1 MKQDDGTLS
10 FGTAIDLTGFDEGMS
25 AMESKVSNLGSSV
38 EAESSKIIQALQN
51 IPTLNIDVVS
61 NAAESLSTI
70 QTAYDE
76 IDRVVDANGAAI
88 RELENE
94 YKRLS
99 EVEKEAMS
107 NNADAGQI
115 EAIKQEKQV
124 IEEVIAVRQQVIEE
138 AGRTADA
145 LLQTEQRLKA
155 EALAMN
161 EGAMSAEQMRQKLGE
176 IGAACMKHE
185 TDLENLEKEYYEIHN
200 AMGRAFNSGNDAE
213 YNALRQKEA
222 LLKKE
227 INTRKKLLSELRNQ
241 SDVLEQNA
249 SKIEKN
255 TETTKKNE
263 TAQVS
268 IRTRL
273 RQLREELVAMEAA
286 GQRGTA
292 QYEAMR
298 AEAATL
304 TDAWADATT
313 QANIL
318 AHDQRGMQGLIS
330 GLTGVSG
337 AFAAAQGTIALFA
350 GENEDLQ
357 KIMLKVQSLMSITMG
372 LQQVQQTLNKDSA
385 FTLVTLNGLKEW
397 WNKLLAIGAG
407 EQAAEA
413 TATAANTAAQLAN
426 TAATQADTAA
436 QTANNAAT
444 AAGTVAQGANT
455 AGQVA
460 NTGAAVA
467 GTAANIGLAGA
478 FRMVGAAIK
487 SIPVFGW
494 IAAAIGAI
502 IGVVSHFIGKA
513 DEADKE
519 LEEQQKL
526 LEESRKTYLNAK
538 VEIEDYTRKIDNFNG
553 TSEQE
558 KHLVDELNTKYGEHL
573 GYCSSLAEWKARLR
587 EKGEVYCQCLML
599 EAQAQ
604 AILNKYTEAYI
615 NLLNV
620 KAKAENGDYDD
631 EWYEF
636 WNWGGKSSADKRRE
650 AIGDAEAEMKKWE
663 TQYKDL
669 QGQILKLKEDNDLN
683 FHINPEAVK
692 IKPTTPTF
700 DPKKAARAEREA
712 VNDWKEAMKRFL
724 KDANEEITEYQI
736 EIAGDGLTRELND
749 IAYATHRKK
758 EAWKQQ
764 LRDLADVRK
773 QAFKDYYMAQKGA
786 TEEGWEQSN
795 RGKMTTD
802 DYVKE
807 LLGDPKV
814 AEEFYRI
821 LNAYTEQ
828 GERQMAEVRQQYTD
842 DWIEQ
847 FGTAEQKSEVILREW
862 TNIINSIPEEFRNEA
877 LNQMEAELSALDF
890 ENFKASIN
898 WDSVFGDLGNQSL
911 QSLQY
916 NLQKIQAEF
925 DRTKGSMSVTEI
937 KDYQEAISKLENEI
951 ASRNPFAAFH
961 KSLNDI
967 STSKTE
973 FVNAMTEWKT
983 AQDELTLAKQT
994 YNEALAR
1001 EQELQAQVDNGT
1013 LAESS
1018 QEYIDAIEAT
1028 RKAKSDLNA
1037 ATDKE
1042 QKAEQRT
1049 LTARNNITV
1058 AYKRFATDLKSC
1070 TGVVTGLGDK
1080 AKNLAAVFSDDIADG
1095 IGKAM
1100 DFIDDIMG
1108 ATSDVISAIGDV
1120 GKGVAQGV
1128 ESTVAATAQGATA
1141 AAATGATAI
1150 STIEKAS
1157 VILAVIS
1164 AALQV
1169 ATAIANLFNN
1179 DDDKQKEIENLQ
1191 RRIDQLQ
1198 WELDNAEA
1206 VRLQNKVGDAVERLK
1221 NIYADVTQ
1229 EVLDLHLTTQQ
1240 KTNQWTRYFAQ
1251 LVYSSEIYQKSIE
1264 KIADAYASVGYTA
1277 DKALGEDK
1285 YKESRKQLENLAEQ
1299 QILLQ
1304 KQINA
1309 EEDKKKTDHGKIEEW
1324 ERQIAELSAEMAAI
1338 INEMLEEIIGF
1349 TSEDLATELGNAFVE
1364 AAAKGEDAM
1373 EAWRDKVNEI
1383 IADVTKR
1390 MLITK
1395 FLEEP
1400 LGQIFDKYKKKW
1412 FGEDGNFKGIDV
1424 VLDSM
1429 TGFSNDLNAVGEGFQ
1444 EIWNSLPDNVKEWF
1458 GGDAEREAVQKGIAT
1473 ASQESVDE
1481 NNARVTTIQ
1490 GHTYSLVQGV
1500 TELNRTGNAILEK
1513 VTGIEK
1519 NTKETN
1525 DKLDKMSND
1534 VKNMKSSLDN
1544 IETKGIYIKT

>member
-38 EAESSKIIQALQN
+38 EHESSKIIQALQN

-99 EVEKEAMS
+99 EVEKEAMN

-115 EAIKQEKQV
+115 EAIRQEKQA
-124 IEEVIAVRQQVIEE
+124 ISEVIAVRQQVIEE
-138 AGRTADA
+138 AGRAADA

-155 EALAMN
+155 EALAID
-161 EGAMSAEQMRQKLGE
+161 EGTMSAEQMRQKLGE

-185 TDLENLEKEYYEIHN
+185 TELENLEKEYHTLRN
-200 AMGRAFNSGNDAE
+200 AMGKAFNSGNDAE
-213 YNALRQKEA
+213 YNALSKKEA

-227 INTRKKLLSELRNQ
+227 INTRKKLLTELRNQ

-286 GQRGTA
+286 GLRGTA

-298 AEAATL
+298 EEAANL
-304 TDAWADATT
+304 TDAWSDATA
-313 QANIL
+313 QANVL

-513 DEADKE
+513 NEADKE
-519 LEEQQKL
+519 LEEQQEL
-526 LEESRKTYLNAK
+526 LEEARKAYLKAS
-538 VEIEDYTRKIDNFNG
+538 VEIEDYTRKIEDFNG
-553 TSEQE
+553 TAEQE
-558 KHLVDELNTKYGEHL
+558 KHLVDELNSKYGEQM
-573 GYCSSLAEWKARLR
+573 GYCSTLAEWKVQLQQ
-587 EKGEVYCQCLML
+587 KGKAYCQVMML
-599 EAQAQ
+599 EAKAQ
-604 AILNKYTEAYI
+604 AILNKYTEAYV
-615 NLLNV
+615 NLLEV
-620 KAKAENGDYDD
+620 KDKAEKGEFDRWYRTKKGDQ
-631 EWYEF
+631 
-636 WNWGGKSSADKRRE
+636 KARRE
-650 AIGDAEAEMKKWE
+650 AIAEAQNEVDKWE
-663 TQYKDL
+663 SQYKDL
-669 QGQILKLKEDNDLN
+669 QQQILDFKEDNDLN
-683 FHINPEAVK
+683 FHIDPKTN
-692 IKPTTPTF
+692 KPTSTTPTF

-712 VNDWKEAMKRFL
+712 VNDWKEAVKRFF
-724 KDANEEITEYQI
+724 KDANDEITEYQI

-773 QAFKDYYMAQKGA
+773 QAFKDYYMAQEGA
-786 TEEGWEQSN
+786 TEEGWEQSE

-814 AEEFYRI
+814 AQEFYRV
-821 LNAYTEQ
+821 LNSYTEQ

-847 FGTAEQKSEVILREW
+847 FGTAEQKSEVILRKW

-890 ENFKASIN
+890 DNFKASIN

-916 NLQKIQAEF
+916 NLQRIQAEF
-925 DRTKGSMSVTEI
+925 DRTKDSMSVTEI
-937 KDYQEAISKLENEI
+937 KDYQEAISQLENEI

-961 KSLNDI
+961 KSLKDI
-967 STSKTE
+967 SSSKTE
-973 FVNAMTEWKT
+973 FITAMSEWKT
-983 AQDELTLAKQT
+983 AQEELTLAKQT
-994 YNEALAR
+994 YNEALAH

-1028 RKAKSDLNA
+1028 RDAKTALNA

-1080 AKNLAAVFSDDIADG
+1080 AKNLAAVFSDDVADG

-1100 DFIDDIMG
+1100 DFIDEIMG

-1120 GKGVAQGV
+1120 GKNVAQGV
-1128 ESTVAATAQGATA
+1128 ESTVSATAQGTTA
-1141 AAATGATAI
+1141 AAAAGATAI

-1169 ATAIANLFNN
+1169 ATAIASLFNN
-1179 DDDKQKEIENLQ
+1179 DDDKQEEIERLQ
-1191 RRIDQLQ
+1191 GRIDQLQ

-1221 NIYADVTQ
+1221 NIYAEVTQ
-1229 EVLDLHLTTQQ
+1229 EVLDLHLTTQE

-1299 QILLQ
+1299 QILIQ

-1309 EEDKKKTDHGKIEEW
+1309 EKDKKDTDNGKIEEW
-1324 ERQIAELSAEMAAI
+1324 ERQIAELSAEMATI
-1338 INEMLEEIIGF
+1338 INEMLEEIIGY
-1349 TSEDLATELGNAFVE
+1349 TSEDLATELGNAFIE
-1364 AAAKGEDAM
+1364 AAAQGEDAM

-1525 DKLDKMSND
+1525 DKLDKMSSD

>member
-38 EAESSKIIQALQN
+38 EHESSKIIQALQN

-115 EAIKQEKQV
+115 EAIRQEKQA
-124 IEEVIAVRQQVIEE
+124 IEEVIAVRQQVIDE

-145 LLQTEQRLKA
+145 LLQTEQRLQA

-176 IGAACMKHE
+176 IGTACMKHE
-185 TDLENLEKEYYEIHN
+185 TELENLEKEYYEVHN

-213 YNALRQKEA
+213 YNALRQRETV
-222 LLKKE
+222 LKKE

-249 SKIEKN
+249 SKIEKD
-255 TETTKKNE
+255 TEATKKNE
-263 TAQVS
+263 SAQVS

-286 GQRGTA
+286 GQRHTA
-292 QYEAMR
+292 QYEALR

-357 KIMLKVQSLMSITMG
+357 RIMLKVQSLMSITMG

-426 TAATQADTAA
+426 AAATQADTAA

-444 AAGTVAQGANT
+444 VAGTAAQDANT

-502 IGVVSHFIGKA
+502 IGVVSHFISKA
-513 DEADKE
+513 NEADKE
-519 LEEQQKL
+519 FEEQQQL
-526 LEESRKTYLNAK
+526 LEESRKAYLKAS
-538 VEIEDYTRKIDNFNG
+538 VEIEDYTRKIDDFNG
-553 TSEQE
+553 TAEQE
-558 KHLVDELNTKYGEHL
+558 KHLVDELNTKYGEQM
-573 GYCSSLAEWKARLR
+573 GYCSTLTEWKVQLQK
-587 EKGEVYCQCLML
+587 KGKAYCQVMML

-604 AILNKYTEAYI
+604 AILNKYTEAYV
-615 NLLNV
+615 NLLET
-620 KAKAENGDYDD
+620 KDKAEKGEFDHWYQTKAGDQR
-631 EWYEF
+631 
-636 WNWGGKSSADKRRE
+636 SRRE
-650 AIGDAEAEMKKWE
+650 AIAEAQKEVDKWE
-663 TQYKDL
+663 KQYKTL
-669 QGQILKLKEDNDLN
+669 QQQILDFKEDNDLN
-683 FHINPEAVK
+683 FHIDPKTN
-692 IKPTTPTF
+692 KPTSTRPTF
-700 DPKKAARAEREA
+700 DPKKAARAEKEA
-712 VNDWKEAMKRFL
+712 VDDWKKAVKRFF
-724 KDANEEITEYQI
+724 KDANDEMTDYQI
-736 EIAGDGLTRELND
+736 ELAGDGLTREIND

-773 QAFKDYYMAQKGA
+773 QAFKDYYMAQEGA
-786 TEEGWEQSN
+786 TEEGWEQSK

-814 AEEFYRI
+814 AEEFYRV

-842 DWIEQ
+842 EWIEQ
-847 FGTAEQKSEVILREW
+847 FGTMEQKSEVILRKW
-862 TNIINSIPEEFRNEA
+862 INIINSIPEEFRNEA
-877 LNQMEAELSALDF
+877 LKQMEAELSALDF

-916 NLQKIQAEF
+916 NLQTIQAEF
-925 DRTKGSMSVTEI
+925 NRTKDSMSVTEI

-951 ASRNPFAAFH
+951 ASRNPFASFH
-961 KSLNDI
+961 KSLKDI
-967 STSKTE
+967 SSSKTE
-973 FVNAMTEWKT
+973 FTNAMAEWKI
-983 AQDELTLAKQT
+983 AQDELTLAKQA
-994 YNEALAR
+994 YNEALAY
-1001 EQELQAQVDNGT
+1001 EQELQAQVDSGT
-1013 LAESS
+1013 LTADS

-1028 RKAKSDLNA
+1028 KNAKIELNA
-1037 ATDKE
+1037 AIDKE
-1042 QKAEQRT
+1042 QKAEQKT

-1070 TGVVTGLGDK
+1070 SGVVTGLGDK

-1100 DFIDDIMG
+1100 DFIDEIMG

-1120 GKGVAQGV
+1120 GKNVAQGV
-1128 ESTVAATAQGATA
+1128 ESTVSATAQGTTA
-1141 AAATGATAI
+1141 AAAAGATAI

-1169 ATAIANLFNN
+1169 ATAIASLFNN
-1179 DDDKQKEIENLQ
+1179 DDEKQEEIERLQ
-1191 RRIDQLQ
+1191 GRIDQLQ

-1206 VRLQNKVGDAVERLK
+1206 VMLQNKVGDAVERLK
-1221 NIYADVTQ
+1221 NIYAEVTQ

-1240 KTNQWTRYFAQ
+1240 KTNQWARYLAQ

-1264 KIADAYASVGYTA
+1264 KIADAYASVDYTA
-1277 DKALGEDK
+1277 DKALGEDR
-1285 YKESRKQLENLAEQ
+1285 YKDSRKQLENLAEQ

-1309 EEDKKKTDHGKIEEW
+1309 EQDKKDTDNGKIEEW
-1324 ERQIAELSAEMAAI
+1324 QRQIAELSAEMATI
-1338 INEMLEEIIGF
+1338 INEMLEEVIGY
-1349 TSEDLATELGNAFVE
+1349 TVEDLATELGNAFIE
-1364 AAAKGEDAM
+1364 AAAQGEDAM

-1412 FGEDGNFKGIDV
+1412 FGEDGTFKGIDV

-1444 EIWNSLPDNVKEWF
+1444 EIWNSLPDDVKQWF

-1500 TELNRTGNAILEK
+1500 GELNRTSNMILER

-1525 DKLDKMSND
+1525 DKLDKMGKDITKMN
-1534 VKNMKSSLDN
+1534 NTLDN

>member
-38 EAESSKIIQALQN
+38 EHESSKIIQALQN

-99 EVEKEAMS
+99 EVEKDAMS

-115 EAIKQEKQV
+115 EAIRQEKQA
-124 IEEVIAVRQQVIEE
+124 ISEVIAVRQQVIEE

-263 TAQVS
+263 IAQVS

-286 GQRGTA
+286 GLRGTA

-298 AEAATL
+298 EEAANL
-304 TDAWADATT
+304 TDAWSDATA
-313 QANIL
+313 QANVL
-318 AHDQRGMQGLIS
+318 AHDQRGMQGMIS
-330 GLTGVSG
+330 GLAGVSG
-337 AFAAAQGTIALFA
+337 AFTVAQGAVALFA

-357 KIMLKVQSLMSITMG
+357 LIMQKVQTLMAMTIG

-397 WNKLLAIGAG
+397 WNKLLAIGRG
-407 EQAAEA
+407 EQIASAAS
-413 TATAANTAAQLAN
+413 TAADTAAQLAN

-494 IAAAIGAI
+494 IAAAIGTI

-513 DEADKE
+513 NEADKE
-519 LEEQQKL
+519 LEEQQEL
-526 LEESRKTYLNAK
+526 LEEARKAYLKAS
-538 VEIEDYTRKIDNFNG
+538 VEIEDYTRKIEDFNG
-553 TSEQE
+553 TAEQE
-558 KHLVDELNTKYGEHL
+558 KHLVDELNSKYGEQM
-573 GYCSSLAEWKARLR
+573 GYCSTLAEWKVQLQQ
-587 EKGEVYCQCLML
+587 KGKAYCQVLML
-599 EAQAQ
+599 EAKAQ
-604 AILNKYTEAYI
+604 AILNKYTEAYV
-615 NLLNV
+615 NLLEV
-620 KAKAENGDYDD
+620 KDKAEKGEFDRWYRTKKGDQ
-631 EWYEF
+631 
-636 WNWGGKSSADKRRE
+636 KARRE
-650 AIGDAEAEMKKWE
+650 AIAEAQNEVDKWE
-663 TQYKDL
+663 SQYKDL
-669 QGQILKLKEDNDLN
+669 QQQILDFKEDNDLN
-683 FHINPEAVK
+683 FHIDPKTN
-692 IKPTTPTF
+692 KPTSTTPTF

-712 VNDWKEAMKRFL
+712 VNDWKEAVKRFF
-724 KDANEEITEYQI
+724 KDANDEITEYQI

-764 LRDLADVRK
+764 FRDLADVRK
-773 QAFKDYYMAQKGA
+773 QAFKDYYMAQEGA
-786 TEEGWEQSN
+786 TEEGWEQSE

-814 AEEFYRI
+814 AQEFYRV
-821 LNAYTEQ
+821 LNSYTEQ

-847 FGTAEQKSEVILREW
+847 FGTAEQKSEMILRKW

-890 ENFKASIN
+890 DNFKTSIN

-961 KSLNDI
+961 KSLKDI
-967 STSKTE
+967 SSSKTE
-973 FVNAMTEWKT
+973 FITAMSEWKT
-983 AQDELTLAKQT
+983 AQEELTLAKQT
-994 YNEALAR
+994 YNEALAH

-1018 QEYIDAIEAT
+1018 KEYIDAIEAT
-1028 RKAKSDLNA
+1028 RDAKTALNA

-1080 AKNLAAVFSDDIADG
+1080 AKNLAAVFSDDVADG

-1100 DFIDDIMG
+1100 DFIDEIMG

-1120 GKGVAQGV
+1120 GKNVAQGV
-1128 ESTVAATAQGATA
+1128 ESTVSATAQGTTA
-1141 AAATGATAI
+1141 AAAAGATAI

-1169 ATAIANLFNN
+1169 ATAIASLFNN
-1179 DDDKQKEIENLQ
+1179 DDDKQEEIERLQ
-1191 RRIDQLQ
+1191 GRIDQLQ

-1221 NIYADVTQ
+1221 NIYAEVTQ
-1229 EVLDLHLTTQQ
+1229 EVLDLHLTTQE

-1299 QILLQ
+1299 QILIQ

-1309 EEDKKKTDHGKIEEW
+1309 EKDKKDTDNGKIEEW
-1324 ERQIAELSAEMAAI
+1324 ERQIAELSAEMATI
-1338 INEMLEEIIGF
+1338 INEMLEEIIGY
-1349 TSEDLATELGNAFVE
+1349 TSEDLATELGNAFIE
-1364 AAAKGEDAM
+1364 AAAQGEDAM

-1412 FGEDGNFKGIDV
+1412 FGEDGTFKGIDV

>member
-38 EAESSKIIQALQN
+38 EHESSKIIQALQN

-99 EVEKEAMS
+99 EVEKEAMNS
-107 NNADAGQI
+107 NADAGQI
-115 EAIKQEKQV
+115 EAIRQEKQA
-124 IEEVIAVRQQVIEE
+124 ISEVIAVRQQVIEE

-145 LLQTEQRLKA
+145 LLQTEQRLQA

-185 TDLENLEKEYYEIHN
+185 TELENLEKEYYELHN
-200 AMGRAFNSGNDAE
+200 AIGRAFNSGNDTE
-213 YNALRQKEA
+213 YNALRKKEA

-249 SKIEKN
+249 AKIEEN

-286 GQRGTA
+286 GLRGTA

-298 AEAATL
+298 EEAANL
-304 TDAWADATT
+304 TDAWSDATA
-313 QANIL
+313 QANVL

-330 GLTGVSG
+330 GLSGVSG

-372 LQQVQQTLNKDSA
+372 LQQVQQALDKDSA

-513 DEADKE
+513 NEADKE
-519 LEEQQKL
+519 LEEQQEL
-526 LEESRKTYLNAK
+526 LEEARKAYLKAS
-538 VEIEDYTRKIDNFNG
+538 VEIEDYTRKIEDFNG
-553 TSEQE
+553 TAEQE
-558 KHLVDELNTKYGEHL
+558 KHLVDELNSKYGEQM
-573 GYCSSLAEWKARLR
+573 GYCSTLAQWEVQLQQKGKA
-587 EKGEVYCQCLML
+587 YCQVLML
-599 EAQAQ
+599 EAKAQ
-604 AILNKYTEAYI
+604 AILNKYTEAYV
-615 NLLNV
+615 NLLEV
-620 KAKAENGDYDD
+620 KDKAEKGEFDHWYRTKKGDQ
-631 EWYEF
+631 
-636 WNWGGKSSADKRRE
+636 KARRE
-650 AIGDAEAEMKKWE
+650 AIAEAQKEVDKWE
-663 TQYKDL
+663 SQYKTL
-669 QGQILKLKEDNDLN
+669 QQQILDFKEDNDLN
-683 FHINPEAVK
+683 FHIDPKTN
-692 IKPTTPTF
+692 KPTSTTPTF

-712 VNDWKEAMKRFL
+712 VNDWKEAVKRFF
-724 KDANEEITEYQI
+724 KDANDEITEYQI

-773 QAFKDYYMAQKGA
+773 QAFKDYYMAQEGA
-786 TEEGWEQSN
+786 TEEGWEQSE

-814 AEEFYRI
+814 AQEFYRV
-821 LNAYTEQ
+821 LNSYTEQ
-828 GERQMAEVRQQYTD
+828 GERQMAEIRQQYTD

-847 FGTAEQKSEVILREW
+847 FGTAEQKSEVILRKW

-890 ENFKASIN
+890 DNFKASIN

-916 NLQKIQAEF
+916 NLQRIQAEF

-937 KDYQEAISKLENEI
+937 KDYQEAISQLENEI

-961 KSLNDI
+961 KSLKDI
-967 STSKTE
+967 SYSKTE
-973 FVNAMTEWKT
+973 FVTAMSEWKI
-983 AQDELTLAKQT
+983 AQNELTLAKQT
-994 YNEALAR
+994 YNEALAH

-1028 RKAKSDLNA
+1028 RDAKTALNA

-1080 AKNLAAVFSDDIADG
+1080 AKNLAAVFSDDVADG

-1100 DFIDDIMG
+1100 DFIDEIMG

-1120 GKGVAQGV
+1120 GKNVAQGV
-1128 ESTVAATAQGATA
+1128 ESTVSATAQGTTA
-1141 AAATGATAI
+1141 AAAAGATAI

-1169 ATAIANLFNN
+1169 ATAIASLFNN
-1179 DDDKQKEIENLQ
+1179 DDDKQEEIERLQ
-1191 RRIDQLQ
+1191 GRIDQLQ

-1221 NIYADVTQ
+1221 NIYAEVTQ
-1229 EVLDLHLTTQQ
+1229 EVLDLHLTTQE
-1240 KTNQWTRYFAQ
+1240 KTNQWARYFAQ

-1299 QILLQ
+1299 QILIQ

-1309 EEDKKKTDHGKIEEW
+1309 EKDKKDTDNSKIEEW
-1324 ERQIAELSAEMAAI
+1324 ERQIAELSAEMATI
-1338 INEMLEEIIGF
+1338 INEMLEEIIGY
-1349 TSEDLATELGNAFVE
+1349 TSEDLATELGNAFIE
-1364 AAAKGEDAM
+1364 AAAQGEDAM

-1412 FGEDGNFKGIDV
+1412 FGEDGTFKGIDV

-1429 TGFSNDLNAVGEGFQ
+1429 TGFSNDLNAVGESFQ
-1444 EIWNSLPDNVKEWF
+1444 EIWNSLPDDVKEWF

-1525 DKLDKMSND
+1525 DKLDKIGND
-1534 VKNMKSSLDN
+1534 MKNVKSSLDN

>member
-38 EAESSKIIQALQN
+38 EHESSKIIQALQN

-115 EAIKQEKQV
+115 EAIRQEKQA
-124 IEEVIAVRQQVIEE
+124 IEEVIAVRQQVIDE

-145 LLQTEQRLKA
+145 LLQTEQRLQA

-185 TDLENLEKEYYEIHN
+185 TELKNLEKEYYEVHN

-213 YNALRQKEA
+213 YNALRQRETV
-222 LLKKE
+222 LKKE

-249 SKIEKN
+249 SKIEKD
-255 TETTKKNE
+255 TEATKKNE
-263 TAQVS
+263 SAQVS

-286 GQRGTA
+286 GQRHTA
-292 QYEAMR
+292 QYEALR
-298 AEAATL
+298 TEAATL

-502 IGVVSHFIGKA
+502 IGVVSHFISKA
-513 DEADKE
+513 NEADKE
-519 LEEQQKL
+519 LEEQQQL
-526 LEESRKTYLNAK
+526 LEESRKAYLKAS
-538 VEIEDYTRKIDNFNG
+538 VEIEDYTRKIDDFNG
-553 TSEQE
+553 TAEQE
-558 KHLVDELNTKYGEHL
+558 KHLVDELNTKYGEQM
-573 GYCSSLAEWKARLR
+573 GYCSTLAEWKVQLQK
-587 EKGEVYCQCLML
+587 KGKAYCQVMML

-604 AILNKYTEAYI
+604 AILNKYTEAYVK
-615 NLLNV
+615 LLET
-620 KAKAENGDYDD
+620 KDKAEKGEFDHWYQTKAGDQR
-631 EWYEF
+631 
-636 WNWGGKSSADKRRE
+636 SRRE
-650 AIGDAEAEMKKWE
+650 AIAEAQKEVDKWE
-663 TQYKDL
+663 KQYKTL
-669 QGQILKLKEDNDLN
+669 QQQILDFKEDNDLN
-683 FHINPEAVK
+683 FHIDPKTN
-692 IKPTTPTF
+692 KPTSTRPTF
-700 DPKKAARAEREA
+700 DPKKAARAEKEA
-712 VNDWKEAMKRFL
+712 INDWKEAMKRFL
-724 KDANEEITEYQI
+724 KDANDEITEYQI
-736 EIAGDGLTRELND
+736 EIAGDGLTREIND

-764 LRDLADVRK
+764 LRDLANVRK
-773 QAFKDYYMAQKGA
+773 QAFKDYYMAQEGA
-786 TEEGWEQSN
+786 TEEGWEQSK

-807 LLGDPKV
+807 LLGDPKF
-814 AEEFYRI
+814 AEEFYRV

-842 DWIEQ
+842 EWIEQ
-847 FGTAEQKSEVILREW
+847 FGTMEQKSEVILRKW

-877 LNQMEAELSALDF
+877 LNQMEAELSVLDF

-916 NLQKIQAEF
+916 NLQTIQAEF
-925 DRTKGSMSVTEI
+925 NRTKDSMSVTEI

-951 ASRNPFAAFH
+951 ASRNPFASFH
-961 KSLNDI
+961 KSLKDI
-967 STSKTE
+967 SSSKTE
-973 FVNAMTEWKT
+973 FTNAISEWKT
-983 AQDELTLAKQT
+983 AQDELTLAKQA
-994 YNEALAR
+994 YNEALAYER
-1001 EQELQAQVDNGT
+1001 ELQAQVDSGT
-1013 LAESS
+1013 LTEGS

-1028 RKAKSDLNA
+1028 RKAKIELNA

-1042 QKAEQRT
+1042 QKAEQKT

-1070 TGVVTGLGDK
+1070 SGVVTGLGDK

-1100 DFIDDIMG
+1100 DFIDEIMG

-1120 GKGVAQGV
+1120 GKNVAQGV
-1128 ESTVAATAQGATA
+1128 ESTVSATAQGTTA
-1141 AAATGATAI
+1141 AAAAGATAI

-1169 ATAIANLFNN
+1169 ATAIASLFNN
-1179 DDDKQKEIENLQ
+1179 DDEKQEEIERLQ
-1191 RRIDQLQ
+1191 GRIDQLQ

-1221 NIYADVTQ
+1221 NIYAEVTQ

-1264 KIADAYASVGYTA
+1264 KIADAYASVDYTA

-1285 YKESRKQLENLAEQ
+1285 YKDSRKQLENLAEQ

-1309 EEDKKKTDHGKIEEW
+1309 EQDKKDTDNGKIEEW
-1324 ERQIAELSAEMAAI
+1324 QRQIAELSAEMATI
-1338 INEMLEEIIGF
+1338 INEMLEEVIGY
-1349 TSEDLATELGNAFVE
+1349 TAEDLATELGNAFIE
-1364 AAAKGEDAM
+1364 AAAQGEDAM

-1412 FGEDGNFKGIDV
+1412 FGEDGTFKGIDV

-1444 EIWNSLPDNVKEWF
+1444 EIWNSLPDDVKQWF

-1500 TELNRTGNAILEK
+1500 GELNRTSNMILER

-1525 DKLDKMSND
+1525 DKLDKVGKD
-1534 VKNMKSSLDN
+1534 VQKMKDTLDN
-1544 IETKGIYIKT
+1544 IETKGIYIKS

>member
-99 EVEKEAMS
+99 EVEKDAMS
-107 NNADAGQI
+107 NNADESQI
-115 EAIKQEKQV
+115 EAIRQEKHA

-155 EALAMN
+155 EALAMD
-161 EGAMSAEQMRQKLGE
+161 EGTMSAEQMRQKLGE
-176 IGAACMKHE
+176 IGGACMKLE
-185 TDLENLEKEYYEIHN
+185 TDLENLEKEYHGLHN
-200 AMGRAFNSGNDAE
+200 AMGKAFNSGNDAE

-227 INTRKKLLSELRNQ
+227 INIRKKLLSDLRNQ

-255 TETTKKNE
+255 TEASKKNE

-292 QYEAMR
+292 LYEAMR
-298 AEAATL
+298 EEAANL
-304 TDAWADATT
+304 TDAWSDATA
-313 QANIL
+313 QANVL

-350 GENEDLQ
+350 GENENLQ

-372 LQQVQQTLNKDSA
+372 LQQIQQALDKDSA

-502 IGVVSHFIGKA
+502 ISVVSHFISKA
-513 DEADKE
+513 NEADKE
-519 LEEQQKL
+519 FEEQQEL
-526 LEESRKTYLNAK
+526 LEESRKAYLKAS
-538 VEIEDYTRKIDNFNG
+538 VEIEDYTRKIEDFNG
-553 TSEQE
+553 TAEQE
-558 KHLVDELNTKYGEHL
+558 KHLVDELNSKYGEQM
-573 GYCSSLAEWKARLR
+573 GYCSTLAEWKVQLQK
-587 EKGEVYCQCLML
+587 KGKAYCQVMML

-604 AILNKYTEAYI
+604 AILNKYTEAYV
-615 NLLNV
+615 NLLET
-620 KAKAENGDYDD
+620 KDKAEKGEFDHWYQTKAGDQR
-631 EWYEF
+631 
-636 WNWGGKSSADKRRE
+636 SRRE
-650 AIGDAEAEMKKWE
+650 AIDEAQKEVTKWE
-663 TQYKDL
+663 QQYKTL
-669 QGQILKLKEDNDLN
+669 QQQILDFKEDNDLN
-683 FHINPEAVK
+683 FHIDPNTN
-692 IKPTTPTF
+692 KPTSTTPTF
-700 DPKKAARAEREA
+700 DSKKAARAERET

-724 KDANEEITEYQI
+724 KDANDEITEYQI

-749 IAYATHRKK
+749 IAYSTHRKK

-764 LRDLADVRK
+764 LRDLADTRK
-773 QAFKDYYMAQKGA
+773 QAFKDYYMAQEGA
-786 TEEGWEQSN
+786 TEEGWEQSK

-802 DYVKE
+802 DYVNE
-807 LLGDPKV
+807 LLGDPKI
-814 AEEFYRI
+814 AEEFYRV

-847 FGTAEQKSEVILREW
+847 FGTMEQKSEVILRKW
-862 TNIINSIPEEFRNEA
+862 TKIINSIPEEFRNEA
-877 LNQMEAELSALDF
+877 LNQMEAELSALEFD
-890 ENFKASIN
+890 NFKASIN

-925 DRTKGSMSVTEI
+925 ERTKDSMSVTEI

-967 STSKTE
+967 SSSKTE
-973 FVNAMTEWKT
+973 FTTAMSEWKT

-994 YNEALAR
+994 YIEALAH

-1028 RKAKSDLNA
+1028 RKAKSDLNS

-1042 QKAEQRT
+1042 QKAEQRA

-1080 AKNLAAVFSDDIADG
+1080 AKNLASVFSDDIADG

-1206 VRLQNKVGDAVERLK
+1206 VRWQNKVGDAVERLK
-1221 NIYADVTQ
+1221 NIYADTTK

-1338 INEMLEEIIGF
+1338 INEMLEEIVGF

-1444 EIWNSLPDNVKEWF
+1444 EIWNNLPDNVKEWF

-1525 DKLDKMSND
+1525 DKLDKMSSD

>member
-115 EAIKQEKQV
+115 EAIKQEKQA

-286 GQRGTA
+286 GLRGTA

-298 AEAATL
+298 ADAATL

-318 AHDQRGMQGLIS
+318 AHDQRGMQGMIS
-330 GLTGVSG
+330 GLAGVSG
-337 AFAAAQGTIALFA
+337 AFTVAQGAVALFA

-357 KIMLKVQSLMSITMG
+357 LIMQKVQTLMAMTIG

-397 WNKLLAIGAG
+397 WNKLLAIGRG
-407 EQAAEA
+407 EQIASAAS
-413 TATAANTAAQLAN
+413 TAADTAAQLAN

-513 DEADKE
+513 NEADKE
-519 LEEQQKL
+519 LEEQQEL
-526 LEESRKTYLNAK
+526 LEESRKAYLKAS
-538 VEIEDYTRKIDNFNG
+538 VEIEDYTRKIEDFNG

-558 KHLVDELNTKYGEHL
+558 KHLVDELNSKYGEQM
-573 GYCSSLAEWKARLR
+573 GYCSTLAEWKVQLQQ
-587 EKGEVYCQCLML
+587 KGKAYCQVLML
-599 EAQAQ
+599 EAKAQ
-604 AILNKYTEAYI
+604 AILNKYTEAYV
-615 NLLNV
+615 NLLEV
-620 KAKAENGDYDD
+620 KDKAEKGEFDRWYRTKKGDQ
-631 EWYEF
+631 
-636 WNWGGKSSADKRRE
+636 KARRE
-650 AIGDAEAEMKKWE
+650 AISEAQAEVNKWE
-663 TQYKDL
+663 SQYKTL
-669 QGQILKLKEDNDLN
+669 QQQILDFKEDNDLN
-683 FHINPEAVK
+683 FHIDPKTN
-692 IKPTTPTF
+692 KPTSTTPTF

-773 QAFKDYYMAQKGA
+773 QAFKDYYMAQEGA

-814 AEEFYRI
+814 AEEFYRV

-847 FGTAEQKSEVILREW
+847 FGTAEQKSEVILRKW
-862 TNIINSIPEEFRNEA
+862 TNIINSIPKEFRNEA

>member
-1 MKQDDGTLS
+1 
-10 FGTAIDLTGFDEGMS
+10 
-25 AMESKVSNLGSSV
+25 
-38 EAESSKIIQALQN
+38 
-51 IPTLNIDVVS
+51 
-61 NAAESLSTI
+61 
-70 QTAYDE
+70 
-76 IDRVVDANGAAI
+76 
-88 RELENE
+88 
-94 YKRLS
+94 
-99 EVEKEAMS
+99 
-107 NNADAGQI
+107 
-115 EAIKQEKQV
+115 
-124 IEEVIAVRQQVIEE
+124 
-138 AGRTADA
+138 
-145 LLQTEQRLKA
+145 
-155 EALAMN
+155 
-161 EGAMSAEQMRQKLGE
+161 
-176 IGAACMKHE
+176 
-185 TDLENLEKEYYEIHN
+185 
-200 AMGRAFNSGNDAE
+200 
-213 YNALRQKEA
+213 
-222 LLKKE
+222 
-227 INTRKKLLSELRNQ
+227 
-241 SDVLEQNA
+241 
-249 SKIEKN
+249 
-255 TETTKKNE
+255 
-263 TAQVS
+263 
-268 IRTRL
+268 
-273 RQLREELVAMEAA
+273 
-286 GQRGTA
+286 
-292 QYEAMR
+292 
-298 AEAATL
+298 
-304 TDAWADATT
+304 
-313 QANIL
+313 
-318 AHDQRGMQGLIS
+318 
-330 GLTGVSG
+330 
-337 AFAAAQGTIALFA
+337 
-350 GENEDLQ
+350 
-357 KIMLKVQSLMSITMG
+357 
-372 LQQVQQTLNKDSA
+372 
-385 FTLVTLNGLKEW
+385 
-397 WNKLLAIGAG
+397 
-407 EQAAEA
+407 
-413 TATAANTAAQLAN
+413 
-426 TAATQADTAA
+426 
-436 QTANNAAT
+436 
-444 AAGTVAQGANT
+444 
-455 AGQVA
+455 
-460 NTGAAVA
+460 
-467 GTAANIGLAGA
+467 
-478 FRMVGAAIK
+478 
-487 SIPVFGW
+487 
-494 IAAAIGAI
+494 
-502 IGVVSHFIGKA
+502 
-513 DEADKE
+513 
-519 LEEQQKL
+519 
-526 LEESRKTYLNAK
+526 
-538 VEIEDYTRKIDNFNG
+538 
-553 TSEQE
+553 
-558 KHLVDELNTKYGEHL
+558 
-573 GYCSSLAEWKARLR
+573 
-587 EKGEVYCQCLML
+587 
-599 EAQAQ
+599 
-604 AILNKYTEAYI
+604 
-615 NLLNV
+615 
-620 KAKAENGDYDD
+620 
-631 EWYEF
+631 
-636 WNWGGKSSADKRRE
+636 
-650 AIGDAEAEMKKWE
+650 
-663 TQYKDL
+663 
-669 QGQILKLKEDNDLN
+669 
-683 FHINPEAVK
+683 
-692 IKPTTPTF
+692 
-700 DPKKAARAEREA
+700 
-712 VNDWKEAMKRFL
+712 MKRFL

-773 QAFKDYYMAQKGA
+773 QAFKDYYMAQEGA

-802 DYVKE
+802 DYVNE

-814 AEEFYRI
+814 AEEFYRV

-847 FGTAEQKSEVILREW
+847 FGTAEQKSEVILRKW

-1028 RKAKSDLNA
+1028 REAKSDLNA

>member
-115 EAIKQEKQV
+115 EAIKQEKQA

-286 GQRGTA
+286 GLRGTA

-502 IGVVSHFIGKA
+502 ISVVSHFISKA
-513 DEADKE
+513 NEADKE
-519 LEEQQKL
+519 FEEQQEL
-526 LEESRKTYLNAK
+526 LEESRKAYLKAS
-538 VEIEDYTRKIDNFNG
+538 VEIEDYTRKIEDFNG
-553 TSEQE
+553 TAEQE
-558 KHLVDELNTKYGEHL
+558 KHLVDELNSKYGEQM
-573 GYCSSLAEWKARLR
+573 GYCSTLAEWKVQLQK
-587 EKGEVYCQCLML
+587 KGKAYCQVMML

-604 AILNKYTEAYI
+604 AILNKYTEAYV
-615 NLLNV
+615 NLLET
-620 KAKAENGDYDD
+620 KDKAEKGEFDHWYQTKAGDQR
-631 EWYEF
+631 
-636 WNWGGKSSADKRRE
+636 SRRE
-650 AIGDAEAEMKKWE
+650 AIAEAQKEVTKWE
-663 TQYKDL
+663 KQYKTL
-669 QGQILKLKEDNDLN
+669 QQQILDFKEDNDLN
-683 FHINPEAVK
+683 FHIDPKTN
-692 IKPTTPTF
+692 KPTSTTPTF

-712 VNDWKEAMKRFL
+712 VNDWKDAIKRFL
-724 KDANEEITEYQI
+724 KDANDEITEYQI

-764 LRDLADVRK
+764 LRDLADTRK
-773 QAFKDYYMAQKGA
+773 QAFKDYYMAQEGA
-786 TEEGWEQSN
+786 TEEGWEQSK

-802 DYVKE
+802 DYVNE
-807 LLGDPKV
+807 LLGDPKI
-814 AEEFYRI
+814 AEEFYRV
-821 LNAYTEQ
+821 LNSYTEQ
-828 GERQMAEVRQQYTD
+828 GERQMAEVRQQYID

-847 FGTAEQKSEVILREW
+847 FGTAEQKSEVILRKW

-877 LNQMEAELSALDF
+877 LNQMEAELSALEFD
-890 ENFKASIN
+890 NFKASIN

-961 KSLNDI
+961 KSLKDI

-994 YNEALAR
+994 YNEALVH
-1001 EQELQAQVDNGT
+1001 EQELQAQVDSGT

-1028 RKAKSDLNA
+1028 RKAKSDLNT

-1049 LTARNNITV
+1049 LTTRNNITV

-1080 AKNLAAVFSDDIADG
+1080 AKNLASVFSDDIADG

-1240 KTNQWTRYFAQ
+1240 KTNQWTRYFDQ

-1525 DKLDKMSND
+1525 DKLDKMSSD